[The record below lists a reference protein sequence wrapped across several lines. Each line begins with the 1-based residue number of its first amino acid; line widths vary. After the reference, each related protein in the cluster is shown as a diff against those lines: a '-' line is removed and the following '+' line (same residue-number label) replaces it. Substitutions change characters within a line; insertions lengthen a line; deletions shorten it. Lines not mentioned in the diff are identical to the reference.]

1 MRVLKSGGTIAEGPA
16 LTSKRPVGFGRA
28 GRQPSR
34 LVRGLPGNE
43 GGTNRA
49 SRKALSTVR
58 ARFARHPP
66 IEPGVKARYSEKPYR
81 PGAETHHMIR
91 SLFRILGF
99 LSLAGGFI
107 ALVYD
112 GTKSIAGG
120 ALVLTPLGQL
130 WNNVHSTSLQLLQ
143 AAIERHVE
151 PRVGQW
157 LWDPVVLSI
166 LTAPACLV
174 LGVLGAILMLIGR
187 KKKPLIGY
195 ARD

>member
-1 MRVLKSGGTIAEGPA
+1 
-16 LTSKRPVGFGRA
+16 
-28 GRQPSR
+28 
-34 LVRGLPGNE
+34 
-43 GGTNRA
+43 
-49 SRKALSTVR
+49 
-58 ARFARHPP
+58 
-66 IEPGVKARYSEKPYR
+66 
-81 PGAETHHMIR
+81 MIR

-120 ALVLTPLGQL
+120 ALVFTPLGQL
-130 WNNVHSTSLQLLQ
+130 WNNVHSTTLQLLQ